1 MLIILKKKKDF
12 QQIVWSKNENNM
24 KTKIVSVHIHLTDN
38 EVNNR
43 QCDGSTH
50 NRHHLKQ

>member
-24 KTKIVSVHIHLTDN
+24 KTKIVSLHIHLTDTMK
-38 EVNNR
+38 
-43 QCDGSTH
+43 STID
-50 NRHHLKQ
+50 NVMAALTTDTI